1 MGVNSYDMTDC
12 KVGLDDFRLE
22 GRFDEY
28 MIALQYEAISPYFS
42 KCVDCRRHLVGK
54 RLYLCARNPFALR
67 AAPDLG
73 DILFDH

>member
-42 KCVDCRRHLVGK
+42 KRVDCRRPLVGK
-54 RLYLCARNPFALR
+54 GYICVRATRL
-67 AAPDLG
+67 
-73 DILFDH
+73 H